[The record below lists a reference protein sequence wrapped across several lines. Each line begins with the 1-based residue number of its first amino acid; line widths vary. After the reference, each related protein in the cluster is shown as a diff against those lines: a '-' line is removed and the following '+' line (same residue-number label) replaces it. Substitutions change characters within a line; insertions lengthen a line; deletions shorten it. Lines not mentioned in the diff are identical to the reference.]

1 MSILVDENTTI
12 LIQGITGREGTTMT
26 RASLDYGTKIL
37 CGITPGKGGWEVH
50 GIPVYDSI
58 KGALREHPC
67 NTAVVGVPP
76 AFVRGATIEALDNG
90 IPLVVI
96 LTERAPRKDVAEIVS
111 LAQRVGSRV
120 VGPNS
125 LGIIS
130 PHKTKVGM
138 VGGPAEDVMKAYSP
152 GSVGILSRSGGMTTE
167 IANLLTINGIGQST
181 AVSIGGDPI
190 VGSTYTD
197 LVPLFEEDP
206 DTKAVIIFCEPGGT
220 SEEALA
226 DYVMEN
232 KVELPI
238 VAYVAG
244 RFADDMPGMRFGH
257 AAVVVEGDRGST
269 ASKIRR
275 FNEAGIQVADEFS
288 DIINYLGKIL

>member
-1 MSILVDENTTI
+1 MSILIDGNTTM

-26 RASLDYGTKIL
+26 RASLDYGSKVL
-37 CGITPGKGGWEVH
+37 CGVTPGKGGQSVH
-50 GIPVYDSI
+50 GVPVYDSV
-58 KGALREHPC
+58 KSALKDHPC

-76 AFVRGATIEALDNG
+76 AFVRGAALEALDNG

-96 LTERAPRKDVAEIVS
+96 LTERAPRRDVAEVIS
-111 LAQRVGSRV
+111 FARRRGARV

-125 LGIIS
+125 LGLIT
-130 PHKTKVGM
+130 PHETKVGM

-152 GSVGILSRSGGMTTE
+152 GRVGILSRSGGMTTE
-167 IANLLTINGIGQST
+167 LANLLTINGIGQST

-190 VGSTYTD
+190 VGSTYSD
-197 LVPLFEEDP
+197 LVPLFEQDP
-206 DTKAVIIFCEPGGT
+206 DTSAVVIFCEPGGT

-232 KVELPI
+232 NVELPI
-238 VAYVAG
+238 IAFVAG

-275 FNEAGIQVADEFS
+275 FKEAGIMVAEEFN
-288 DIINYLGKIL
+288 DIIKYLGQIL

>member
-12 LIQGITGREGTTMT
+12 LIQGITGREGTTMA
-26 RASLDYGTKIL
+26 RASLDYGAKIL
-37 CGITPGKGGWEVH
+37 CGVTPGRGGREVH
-50 GIPVYDSI
+50 GIPVYDCI
-58 KGALREHPC
+58 KSALRDRPC

-76 AFVRGATIEALDNG
+76 AFVRGATMEALDND

-96 LTERAPRKDVAEIVS
+96 LTERAPRKDVAEVIS
-111 LAQRVGSRV
+111 FAQRKGARI

-125 LGIIS
+125 LGLIS

-152 GSVGILSRSGGMTTE
+152 GKVGILSRSGGMTTE
-167 IANLLTINGIGQST
+167 LANLLTINGIGEST

-190 VGSTYTD
+190 VGSTYSD
-197 LVPLFEEDP
+197 LIPLFQQDP
-206 DTKAVIIFCEPGGT
+206 DTKAVVIFCEPGGT

-226 DYVMEN
+226 DYVKEHN
-232 KVELPI
+232 VKLPI
-238 VAYVAG
+238 IAFVAG
-244 RFADDMPGMRFGH
+244 RFADQMPGMRFGH

-269 ASKIRR
+269 ASKIRK
-275 FNEAGIQVADEFS
+275 FKEAGIMVAEEFN
-288 DIINYLGKIL
+288 DIIKYLGKVL